1 MSVGFDVNA
10 NRPHLFSSRQSP
22 PGACEILHPGH
33 RMRQIPAWYLAPASI
48 CAGLGLAAAARSL
61 APATLEALDAL
72 YPPPR
77 RKRALAMI

>member
-1 MSVGFDVNA
+1 
-10 NRPHLFSSRQSP
+10 
-22 PGACEILHPGH
+22 
-33 RMRQIPAWYLAPASI
+33 MRQIPAWYLAPASI
-48 CAGLGLAAAARSL
+48 CAGLGLAAAALSL